1 MQQTNAQ
8 EKFDERANLFFFF
21 DVLVAVAVVVTKVP
35 AKHLPTGDQNV
46 YNDIYL
52 L

>member
-1 MQQTNAQ
+1 MHKKSLMNVQIC
-8 EKFDERANLFFFF
+8 FFFS